1 MLKMKIESKKYTL
14 KQKILRIL
22 FILVMLPLVGYAAW
36 CGYTIYNL
44 SAERAALKKDY
55 SEVNNIQYGLLSV
68 NKWRDNITDIVTAQI
83 EDFQLSGM
91 QEDTLKKEINK
102 ILNALI
108 SQADEMINEKQKNVG
123 KKFKK
128 FAFKTFV
135 NVDKIRERVPEFSQ
149 TIINQIKKPRSKERL
164 KFLATDK
171 LNDFASQT
179 RDSITGQAY
188 DNLLAK
194 YNVASPNYL
203 NKIITEREKELQQ
216 KSYNY
221 TFIMIGI
228 MLFFLLIWLLV
239 RKALVLHTPLFTM
252 SVLLALVFLFTGLA
266 APMIE
271 IDARIQQLNFLLI
284 GKHIQFHDQVLFYQS
299 KSIID
304 VVKILITTGKP
315 DSVFV
320 GLLILI
326 FSVVFP
332 VCKLLSTKIHLLG
345 SRKWGNSKVIKFF
358 AFKSGKWSMADV
370 MVVAIFMAYIG
381 FKGILDS
388 QLGNMNNDMNNQ
400 VMSSI
405 ATNKTSLQPGFIL
418 FIAFV
423 LFGLIL
429 STILNKISPHEN
441 KLIENTE
448 T

>member
-1 MLKMKIESKKYTL
+1 
-14 KQKILRIL
+14 
-22 FILVMLPLVGYAAW
+22 
-36 CGYTIYNL
+36 
-44 SAERAALKKDY
+44 
-55 SEVNNIQYGLLSV
+55 
-68 NKWRDNITDIVTAQI
+68 
-83 EDFQLSGM
+83 
-91 QEDTLKKEINK
+91 
-102 ILNALI
+102 
-108 SQADEMINEKQKNVG
+108 
-123 KKFKK
+123 
-128 FAFKTFV
+128 
-135 NVDKIRERVPEFSQ
+135 
-149 TIINQIKKPRSKERL
+149 
-164 KFLATDK
+164 
-171 LNDFASQT
+171 
-179 RDSITGQAY
+179 
-188 DNLLAK
+188 
-194 YNVASPNYL
+194 
-203 NKIITEREKELQQ
+203 
-216 KSYNY
+216 
-221 TFIMIGI
+221 MIGI

-239 RKALVLHTPLFTM
+239 RKALVFHTPLFTM
-252 SVLLALVFLFTGLA
+252 SVLLALAFLFTGLA

-345 SRKWGNSKVIKFF
+345 SQKWANSKIIKFF

-448 T
+448 IGKQHING

>member
-1 MLKMKIESKKYTL
+1 MNNSPVKYSVKEKIF
-14 KQKILRIL
+14 RIL
-22 FILVMLPLVGYAAW
+22 FILVLLPVAGYAGW

-68 NKWRDNITDIVTAQI
+68 DRWRDNITEIVSAQI
-83 EDFQLSGM
+83 EDFELSGM

-108 SQADEMINEKQKNVG
+108 SQADEMINEKQKNIG
-123 KKFKK
+123 SKLKK

-135 NVDKIRERVPEFSQ
+135 NVDKIRERVPEFSE
-149 TIINQIKKPRSKERL
+149 TIISQIKKPRSKERL
-164 KFLATDK
+164 KFLAQDK
-171 LNDFASQT
+171 LNDFAEQT
-179 RDSITGQAY
+179 RDSITGREY
-188 DNLLAK
+188 VRLLAK
-194 YNVASPNYL
+194 YNTVNADDL
-203 NKIITEREKELQQ
+203 NKIITVRAEVLQQ
-216 KSYNY
+216 KSYDY
-221 TFIMIGI
+221 TFRMLGI
-228 MLFFLLIWLLV
+228 MFFFLLMWLV
-239 RKALVLHTPLFTM
+239 ARKAIVLHTPLFII
-252 SVLLALVFLFTGLA
+252 SVILALIFLFTGLA

-271 IDARIQQLNFLLI
+271 IDARIQEINFMLI
-284 GKHIQFHDQVLFYQS
+284 GKNIEFHDQVLFYQS

-304 VVKILITTGKP
+304 VVKILIATGKA

-320 GLLILI
+320 GLLILV
-326 FSVVFP
+326 FSIIFP

-345 SRKWGNSKVIKFF
+345 SQKWRNSKIIKFF

-388 QLGNMNNDMNNQ
+388 QLGSMNRDMNNQ
-400 VMSSI
+400 YVASI
-405 ATNKTSLQPGFIL
+405 ATNKTSLQPGIIL

-429 STILNKISPHEN
+429 SAILNKISPKN
-441 KLIENTE
+441 KEVITTE
-448 T
+448 IN